1 MNNVNYIS
9 DKTALLKCYYWA
21 SMPLPSAFLRSAF
34 GLLLRNRALTGV
46 SSFLCCNLI
55 TFTGKGWRAT
65 KEINW
70 RHATVR
76 TGAWARAE

>member
-1 MNNVNYIS
+1 MNNANYVA

-21 SMPLPSAFLRSAF
+21 SMHLASAFAASFF
-34 GLLLRNRALTGV
+34 GLLLRNCALTGV
-46 SSFLCCNLI
+46 SSFRCCNLI

-65 KEINW
+65 KKINW